1 MFLGSVGKRPSI
13 VSFPHAGGDVS
24 KLAHL
29 SILVMVFSPRR
40 WGCFR
45 YCLER
50 SWLRRVFPTQVGMF
64 LSRRLSIGRRGSFPH
79 AGGDVSIMPSGS
91 SSAMAF
97 SPRRWGCF
105 PNLRF
110 PSVSKL
116 VFPTQ
121 VGMFLNFPLSFIV
134 SREFSPRRWGCFH
147 NQHSSVVRLPVF
159 PTQVG
164 MFPTIERSS
173 VVRARFSPRRWG
185 CFRDVIATIPT
196 LTVFPTQVGMF
207 PWL

>member
-1 MFLGSVGKRPSI
+1 MAVKTKSCC
-13 VSFPHAGGDVS
+13 FPHAGGDVS
-24 KLAHL
+24 PALTDVPTSL
-29 SILVMVFSPRR
+29 SFSPRR
-40 WGCFR
+40 WGCFHTR
-45 YCLER
+45 ALPKETVG
-50 SWLRRVFPTQVGMF
+50 VFPTQVGMF

-105 PNLRF
+105 QKNLIE
-110 PSVSKL
+110 VNGIL

-185 CFRDVIATIPT
+185 CFSKSKLA
-196 LTVFPTQVGMF
+196 TVFFLGFPHAGGDVSVGNAQA
-207 PWL
+207 

>member
-1 MFLGSVGKRPSI
+1 MAVKTKSCC
-13 VSFPHAGGDVS
+13 FPHAGGDVS
-24 KLAHL
+24 GIASNALGF
-29 SILVMVFSPRR
+29 VEFSPRR
-40 WGCFR
+40 WGCF
-45 YCLER
+45 YLADCLLDGEE
-50 SWLRRVFPTQVGMF
+50 VFPTQVGMF
-64 LSRRLSIGRRGSFPH
+64 PSCLRGLVQPWRFPH
-79 AGGDVSIMPSGS
+79 AGGDVSPTSDFRASRS
-91 SSAMAF
+91 SF

-105 PNLRF
+105 QKNLIE
-110 PSVSKL
+110 VNGIL

>member
-1 MFLGSVGKRPSI
+1 MFPLVNAFKLSGM
-13 VSFPHAGGDVS
+13 SFPHAGGDVS
-24 KLAHL
+24 IVKELREAG
-29 SILVMVFSPRR
+29 MKFSPRR

-79 AGGDVSIMPSGS
+79 AGGDVSPTSDFRASRS
-91 SSAMAF
+91 SF

-105 PNLRF
+105 QKNLIE
-110 PSVSKL
+110 VNGIL

-134 SREFSPRRWGCFH
+134 SREFSPRRWGCF
-147 NQHSSVVRLPVF
+147 P
-159 PTQVG
+159 
-164 MFPTIERSS
+164 RSS
-173 VVRARFSPRRWG
+173 DRA
-185 CFRDVIATIPT
+185 
-196 LTVFPTQVGMF
+196 
-207 PWL
+207 

>member
-1 MFLGSVGKRPSI
+1 MAVKTKSCC
-13 VSFPHAGGDVS
+13 FPHAGGDVS
-24 KLAHL
+24 KFFISL
-29 SILVMVFSPRR
+29 SPIVWFSPRR

-121 VGMFLNFPLSFIV
+121 VGMFPQSALFRCSSSGFPHAGGDV
-134 SREFSPRRWGCFH
+134 SHDRA
-147 NQHSSVVRLPVF
+147 
-159 PTQVG
+159 
-164 MFPTIERSS
+164 IERSPC
-173 VVRARFSPRRWG
+173 A
-185 CFRDVIATIPT
+185 
-196 LTVFPTQVGMF
+196 VFPTQVGMF

>member
-1 MFLGSVGKRPSI
+1 
-13 VSFPHAGGDVS
+13 
-24 KLAHL
+24 
-29 SILVMVFSPRR
+29 
-40 WGCFR
+40 
-45 YCLER
+45 
-50 SWLRRVFPTQVGMF
+50 
-64 LSRRLSIGRRGSFPH
+64 
-79 AGGDVSIMPSGS
+79 MPSGS

-105 PNLRF
+105 QKNLIE
-110 PSVSKL
+110 VNGIL

-164 MFPTIERSS
+164 MFP
-173 VVRARFSPRRWG
+173 
-185 CFRDVIATIPT
+185 
-196 LTVFPTQVGMF
+196 
-207 PWL
+207 

>member
-1 MFLGSVGKRPSI
+1 MAVKTKSCCFPHAGGDVSNEVEQSVYNFEVFPTQVGMFPQSPRFRTSRL
-13 VSFPHAGGDVS
+13 SFPHAGGDVS
-24 KLAHL
+24 LMRTILAH
-29 SILVMVFSPRR
+29 VEAFSPRR

-45 YCLER
+45 RKGLDHG
-50 SWLRRVFPTQVGMF
+50 LDVVFPTQVGMF

-164 MFPTIERSS
+164 MFPKGS
-173 VVRARFSPRRWG
+173 G
-185 CFRDVIATIPT
+185 
-196 LTVFPTQVGMF
+196 
-207 PWL
+207 